1 MPIGWTFAG
10 ESSTFGSA
18 AGVVT
23 LVEGATFCLS
33 NPAGDVV
40 PGLPHGLFFRDTR
53 LLSGWQLFV
62 DGEPPDALSTSPREP
77 FATTFVGRGR
87 PGEGRADSTLL
98 VLRHRYVGDGMREDV
113 VLRNVGAVDVRCRLE
128 VVVEADFA
136 DLFEVKESRVV
147 DHGRPRS
154 WADHDGLHIERPRP
168 GDPRGIRVAGDG
180 WTAHANGGLTA
191 TVVVPARG
199 EWTGTVQVHPTA
211 DGVETPVRYPSDLPV
226 ERAEPARR
234 LQEWH
239 HSASVLRCDDEGFT
253 ELVARSV
260 EDLGALRI
268 VDPVDPAQVA
278 VAAGAPWFMTVFGR
292 DSLLTAWMALP
303 VDQGLARG
311 TLRTLARHQGTVVD
325 ARRDE
330 QPGRILHEIRHGMD
344 SVDALGGGTVYY
356 GSVDAT
362 PLFVMLLG
370 ELYRWGHRRSDVD
383 ALLPAAD
390 RALDWVE
397 RYGDRD
403 GDGFVEYLRSSEHGL
418 LHQGWKDSFDGISY
432 ADGRLA
438 EPPLALAEVQGYTY
452 AAYVARAE
460 IAVDLG
466 DPRTADRC
474 SERAAALK
482 AAFNRD
488 FWLPERGYYAV
499 ALDPD
504 KQPVDSLASNMGHCL
519 WTGIVDDD
527 RAASVAAALTGPE
540 MFTGWGV
547 RTLAD
552 DHGRLQPDE
561 LPQRIGL
568 AARQRDRGRRA
579 DALRVRGG
587 GAAGGARPRRCG
599 GGVRRSAARA
609 VLRLR
614 PDRVRAA
621 GPLPDVVLTA
631 GVGCGQP
638 AAAAPVAAAARP
650 RPPAPPGRSRPA
662 AAARARGAAPG
673 QRPARHRAGRTD
685 GGRRRGGRHR
695 TAQRRGDRVHAST
708 SDGATG
714 RSGVRSQDVV
724 ARRHQSPDPEGRGT
738 SASLEAISADRHS

>member
-1 MPIGWTFAG
+1 VPIGWTFAG

-33 NPAGDVV
+33 NPAGDVL

-62 DGEPPDALSTSPREP
+62 DGEPPDPLSTSPREP

-113 VLRNVGAVDVRCRLE
+113 VLRNVGAADVRCRLE
-128 VVVEADFA
+128 LVVEADFA
-136 DLFEVKESRVV
+136 DLFEVKEGRVV
-147 DHGRPRS
+147 DHGQHRS
-154 WADHDGLHIERPRP
+154 WADHDGLHVERSLS
-168 GDPRGIRVAGDG
+168 GDPRGIRVAGRG

-199 EWTGTVQVHPTA
+199 EWAGTVQVHPSA
-211 DGVETPVRYPSDLPV
+211 GGIETPVRYPSDQPV

-268 VDPVDPAQVA
+268 VDPVDPGQVA

-344 SVDALGGGTVYY
+344 SVDALGGGSVYY

-370 ELYRWGHRRSDVD
+370 ELHRWGHNRADIE
-383 ALLPAAD
+383 ALLPSAD
-390 RALDWVE
+390 RALDWLAT
-397 RYGDRD
+397 YGDRD

-460 IAVDLG
+460 IAADLG
-466 DPRTADRC
+466 DRRTAERC
-474 SERAAALK
+474 SELAGALK
-482 AAFNRD
+482 SAFNRD
-488 FWLPERGYYAV
+488 FWLPDRGYYAV
-499 ALDPD
+499 ALDAD
-504 KQPVDSLASNMGHCL
+504 KRPVDSLASNMGHCL

-527 RAASVAAALTGPE
+527 RGASVAAALTGPD

-547 RTLAD
+547 RTLASTMGAYNPMSYHNGSVWPHD
-552 DHGRLQPDE
+552 NAIVVAGLMRYGFVAE
-561 LPQRIGL
+561 AQRV
-568 AARQRDRGRRA
+568 ARSLVD
-579 DALRVRGG
+579 
-587 GAAGGARPRRCG
+587 
-599 GGVRRSAARA
+599 
-609 VLRLR
+609 
-614 PDRVRAA
+614 
-621 GPLPDVVLTA
+621 
-631 GVGCGQP
+631 
-638 AAAAPVAAAARP
+638 AAAAFAGRLPELFCGFDRTEFEQPIPYPTSCSPQAWAAASP
-650 RPPAPPGRSRPA
+650 LLLLRSLLRLEPDL
-662 AAARARGAAPG
+662 P
-673 QRPARHRAGRTD
+673 RHRVGLAPQLLTELGTLHLDNVPLGAGRVGLTVE
-685 GGRRRGGRHR
+685 GGTVRVTGLSGGVDIESTPRHPAGPRGG
-695 TAQRRGDRVHAST
+695 TA
-708 SDGATG
+708 
-714 RSGVRSQDVV
+714 
-724 ARRHQSPDPEGRGT
+724 
-738 SASLEAISADRHS
+738 

>member
-40 PGLPHGLFFRDTR
+40 PGLPHGLFCRDTR
-53 LLSGWQLFV
+53 VLSGWQLLV

-113 VLRNVGAVDVRCRLE
+113 VLRNVGAAEVRCRLE
-128 VVVEADFA
+128 LVVGADFA
-136 DLFEVKESRVV
+136 DLFEVKENRVV
-147 DHGRPRS
+147 DHGGLRT
-154 WADHDGLHIERPRP
+154 WAAHDGLHIERQLP
-168 GDPRGIRVAGDG
+168 GDSRGVRVAGDG
-180 WTAHANGGLTA
+180 WTAHGDGGLTVTA
-191 TVVVPARG
+191 VVPARG
-199 EWTGTVQVHPTA
+199 EWAGTVQVHPSA
-211 DGVETPVRYPSDLPV
+211 GGIEIPGRYPSDQPV

-239 HSASVLRCDDEGFT
+239 HSTSVLRCDDEGFT

-268 VDPVDPAQVA
+268 VDPVDPEQVA
-278 VAAGAPWFMTVFGR
+278 VAAGAPWFMTLFGR

-311 TLRTLARHQGTVVD
+311 TLRTLARHQGRVVD

-344 SVDALGGGTVYY
+344 SVDALGGGSVYY

-370 ELYRWGHRRSDVD
+370 ELQRWGHSRAEIE

-390 RALDWVE
+390 RALAWIE
-397 RYGDRD
+397 TYGDRD
-403 GDGFVEYLRSSEHGL
+403 GDGFVEYRRSSEHGL
-418 LHQGWKDSFDGISY
+418 LHQGWKDSFDGISH

-466 DPRTADRC
+466 DPRTAERC
-474 SERAAALK
+474 SARATALK

-488 FWLPERGYYAV
+488 FWLAERGYYALG
-499 ALDPD
+499 LDPD
-504 KQPVDSLASNMGHCL
+504 KVPVDSLASNMGHCL

-540 MFTGWGV
+540 MFTGWGI
-547 RTLAD
+547 RTLASTMGTYNPMSYHNGSVWPHD
-552 DHGRLQPDE
+552 NAIAVAGLMRYGFVTEAQQVARGLIDAAVAFAGRLPELFCGFDRTEFEQPVPYPTSCSPQAWAAASPLLLLRSLLRLDPD
-561 LPQRIGL
+561 LPGHRVGL
-568 AARQRDRGRRA
+568 APQLLPELGALHLDNVPLGTGRVGLTV
-579 DALRVRGG
+579 DGDEVRVTGLPSG
-587 GAAGGARPRRCG
+587 VEIESTPRH
-599 GGVRRSAARA
+599 
-609 VLRLR
+609 
-614 PDRVRAA
+614 
-621 GPLPDVVLTA
+621 
-631 GVGCGQP
+631 
-638 AAAAPVAAAARP
+638 
-650 RPPAPPGRSRPA
+650 PPGPP
-662 AAARARGAAPG
+662 GA
-673 QRPARHRAGRTD
+673 
-685 GGRRRGGRHR
+685 
-695 TAQRRGDRVHAST
+695 
-708 SDGATG
+708 GA
-714 RSGVRSQDVV
+714 
-724 ARRHQSPDPEGRGT
+724 
-738 SASLEAISADRHS
+738 